1 MCDHPG
7 SSRADYLAHM
17 RDVMDRCGW
26 AVQGIER
33 DGPHPPWAYTVGLT
47 RLGRP
52 ELVVTGMSLHRVTH
66 LLNDMAAHALHADN
80 PKLGERVEL
89 TGGPVIQMIQVAEP
103 TAHLHIAT
111 EIFGPRIQA
120 LQVVHADDRGHWP
133 WECGYRGVRG
143 GQPVLG
149 LVDPTATAP
158 ASPVTWVVPATP
170 ADDSAMPATNGSAA
184 LTANGTGTGI
194 ADTTAASPADGT
206 TPPTADTT
214 GPGTGP
220 SRRPTGRR
228 DSAKRG
234 PTRGSGKRRASRGS
248 RRRSARSSP
257 RRPSPRR

>member
-1 MCDHPG
+1 MCWMCDHPG
-7 SSRADYLAHM
+7 RSRADYLDHM
-17 RDVMDRCGW
+17 RSTMDRCGW

-52 ELVVTGMSLHRVTH
+52 ELVVTGMSLHRATH

-89 TGGPVIQMIQVAEP
+89 TGGPVIQMVQVTEP
-103 TAHLHIAT
+103 TAHLRIAT
-111 EIFGPRIQA
+111 EMFGPRIRA

-133 WECGYRGVRG
+133 WERGYRGVRG

-149 LVDPTATAP
+149 LVEPTAP
-158 ASPVTWVVPATP
+158 APVPPVTWIVPPAGPAAP
-170 ADDSAMPATNGSAA
+170 AD
-184 LTANGTGTGI
+184 
-194 ADTTAASPADGT
+194 SPAMR
-206 TPPTADTT
+206 PTADGAVTSPVDST
-214 GPGTGP
+214 EAPAAGTAAPGAAP
-220 SRRPTGRR
+220 SRRPAGRR
-228 DSAKRG
+228 DAAKRG
-234 PTRGSGKRRASRGS
+234 PSRESGRRRASRGP